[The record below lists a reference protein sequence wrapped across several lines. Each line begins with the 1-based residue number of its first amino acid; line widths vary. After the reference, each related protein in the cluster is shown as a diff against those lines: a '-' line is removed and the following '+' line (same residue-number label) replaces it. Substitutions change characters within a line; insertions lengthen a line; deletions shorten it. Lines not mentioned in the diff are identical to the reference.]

1 VGRARGYNYKQ
12 ILSVVNDNLKKYN
25 NSLSEKGLLHIL
37 QATKEEARGWLRTL
51 SGKDAD
57 IDEYRQR
64 IMALNEQ
71 RRDLWEVIRKYEKS
85 TICSNCC
92 P

>member
-37 QATKEEARGWLRTL
+37 QATKEEARGWLRNL
-51 SGKDAD
+51 SVGKDAY

-64 IMALNEQ
+64 IMDLNE
-71 RRDLWEVIRKYEKS
+71 
-85 TICSNCC
+85 
-92 P
+92 

>member
-1 VGRARGYNYKQ
+1 MGRARGYNYKQ

-37 QATKEEARGWLRTL
+37 QATKEEARGWLRNL
-51 SGKDAD
+51 SAGKDAY

-64 IMALNEQ
+64 IMDLNE
-71 RRDLWEVIRKYEKS
+71 
-85 TICSNCC
+85 
-92 P
+92 